1 MPKFLHVAIIFE
13 ASSLNYGEGLGN
25 IQELKKLTRHNGQVY
40 TYMSRQKMR
49 YSYANY
55 GFNHLGWKE
64 APIVNNGT
72 FQFDPNLTIEESEEM
87 DLFGYMITRT
97 GSGSSKRNAI
107 CRFSNAVSLETFKY
121 DMDFGTNLN
130 FAKRAKAN
138 GTNPVNTEIHQ
149 SYYTYDMMFDLDRV
163 GIDGEIELDP
173 EVKKSR
179 ILSIIEIM
187 KLNYVDIKGRRESL
201 APLFIIGGIYETAN
215 PVFSGRIQL
224 VNQNE
229 VDIKPLEEAMAIS
242 YRTEDSIKTIAGDT
256 VVGIGSKLTINH
268 ENTVGIQDF
277 FDDLIT
283 KVESISF

>member
-1 MPKFLHVAIIFE
+1 
-13 ASSLNYGEGLGN
+13 
-25 IQELKKLTRHNGQVY
+25 
-40 TYMSRQKMR
+40 
-49 YSYANY
+49 
-55 GFNHLGWKE
+55 
-64 APIVNNGT
+64 
-72 FQFDPNLTIEESEEM
+72 
-87 DLFGYMITRT
+87 
-97 GSGSSKRNAI
+97 
-107 CRFSNAVSLETFKY
+107 
-121 DMDFGTNLN
+121 
-130 FAKRAKAN
+130 
-138 GTNPVNTEIHQ
+138 
-149 SYYTYDMMFDLDRV
+149 
-163 GIDGEIELDP
+163 
-173 EVKKSR
+173 
-179 ILSIIEIM
+179 M